1 MDSITAMGKILDNL
15 QKKFN
20 LLNQIMNLTKDMEN
34 AIKRKDEESLSLV
47 LNMRQK
53 SMDLIDELDKTNSV
67 MTQKLPEPYKERI
80 MEIFRPTG
88 KTVRLENPLE
98 TNIFDTNKRNNML
111 LKRIVQLDEMVNNMY
126 NKA

>member
-20 LLNQIMNLTKDMEN
+20 LLNQILNLTKDMEN
-34 AIKRKDEESLSLV
+34 AIKRKDEESLSLI

-53 SMDLIDELDKTNSV
+53 SMDLIDELDKENNI
-67 MTQKLPEPYKERI
+67 MTQKLPMPYKERVN
-80 MEIFRPTG
+80 EVFRPTG

-111 LKRIVQLDEMVNNMY
+111 LKRIIQLDEMVNNML
-126 NKA
+126 NKE